1 MASITFDTH
10 KFIRRLREAGVSES
24 QAEAMAEALR
34 DAQGEAELVTKQDMQ
49 LELAPIKA
57 DVQLIKWMLA
67 ALIAIAVANFAKQFF

>member
-10 KFIRRLREAGVSES
+10 KFIRRLKDAGVPEP

-34 DAQGEAELVTKQDMQ
+34 DAQGEAELVTKQDLQ

-57 DVQLIKWMLA
+57 DVQLIKWMLGILLA
-67 ALIAIAVANFAKQFF
+67 GVASLVIKSFF

>member
-1 MASITFDTH
+1 MASITSDTH
-10 KFIRRLREAGVSES
+10 KFIRRLKEAGVPES

>member
-10 KFIRRLREAGVSES
+10 KFIRRLKEAGVPES

-57 DVQLIKWMLA
+57 DVQLIKWMLGILLA
-67 ALIAIAVANFAKQFF
+67 GVASLVIKSFF

>member
-1 MASITFDTH
+1 MASITSDTH
-10 KFIRRLREAGVSES
+10 KFIRRLKEAGVPES

-34 DAQGEAELVTKQDMQ
+34 DAQGEAELVTKQDIQ

>member
-10 KFIRRLREAGVSES
+10 KFIRRLKEAGVPES

>member
-1 MASITFDTH
+1 MASITSDTH
-10 KFIRRLREAGVSES
+10 KFIRRLKEAGVPES

-57 DVQLIKWMLA
+57 DVQLIKWMLGILLA
-67 ALIAIAVANFAKQFF
+67 GVASLVIKSFF